1 MLVLEVR
8 EWYSPG
14 NPQKEEVEKEV
25 IESTFTVFHVDN
37 PSPDWSLILACT
49 S

>member
-14 NPQKEEVEKEV
+14 NPQKEDVEKEV
-25 IESTFTVFHVDN
+25 IESIFTVYFVDN
-37 PSPDWSLILACT
+37 QSPD
-49 S
+49 